1 MSALNMKISTKLFM
15 GFGLVLSL
23 VMVLIALVV
32 MKLSAVANDTRRI
45 EADLANSTR
54 VININTTVKD
64 NGISS
69 MEMLLSTNSDHHAT
83 VLKQI
88 EERNQATVK
97 LIESL
102 GKDLAGSP
110 QDKKLLDEMKKQRGL
125 YVDGFE
131 RVAGMLREGKHAEA
145 TYVAGEEMIPMLD
158 PFLIA
163 LKKLD
168 DHQKVKLDASIAEIK
183 DAAASTRRMAIILG
197 AIVVVFGL
205 LSAASIIR
213 SITRPLNQMRA
224 TITEVE
230 KTGDFTRRVAVNST
244 DEVGVTA
251 RAFDDLMATL
261 QQALGEVLG
270 SVQKISASSKNVWS
284 TSCEVSVSASNQSL
298 STSAMAAA
306 VEEMTTS
313 ISHVSDSA
321 REAQDI
327 SRQSERLSSEG
338 GAIITKAADEMSR
351 IAESARHA
359 SQTIA
364 EVEQHSNQISSVV
377 QVIEDI
383 ADQTNL
389 LALNASIEAARAG
402 EQGRGFAVVADEVR
416 MLADRTSKATKEISG
431 MISAMQRSTTTAV
444 SAMGTT
450 VEQVNE
456 GVTLANKAGSAI
468 GQIQEGEQRVDSV
481 VSYISQALSE
491 QTSVTNDYA
500 SQVEKVASITEV
512 NSAAAAKLASEAET
526 LQDLANA
533 MQIVVGRFK
542 IQG

>member
-1 MSALNMKISTKLFM
+1 MSALNMKISTKLFL

-32 MKLSAVANDTRRI
+32 MKLSTVANDTRRI

-102 GKDLAGSP
+102 DKDLAGSL
-110 QDKKLLDEMKKQRGL
+110 QDKKLLEEMKKQRGL
-125 YVDGFE
+125 YVNGFE

-251 RAFDDLMATL
+251 RSFDDLMSTL

-338 GAIITKAADEMSR
+338 GAIITKAAEEMSR

-456 GVTLANKAGSAI
+456 GVTLANNAGSAI
-468 GQIQEGEQRVDSV
+468 GQIREGEQRVDSV

-533 MQIVVGRFK
+533 MQTVVGRFK